1 MYFDLYIFK
10 YEAFFFNFIKL
21 NYFLKYFFLR
31 KCSIKL
37 KLKIWDDC
45 KFTVDNQ
52 LVFFEEQS
60 IWLKNLE
67 IFDESNISFFKQI
80 PLDKVFLIWDVYK
93 SKINNNIDNNFKYLY
108 YKYKYLKDV
117 FDYLIYRLNYLKK
130 KKKKIKNFLFLQEYN
145 IEFLKNKN
153 VIKNFTKIIPFFHNR
168 VVFLKLIS
176 TRRKYFNFLKKKK
189 NLRINQSINILNQE
203 QQHIIYI
210 LYFITYLKYFKN
222 IGNLNNIKLKFKN
235 IHKLK
240 KKTVLNFKLL
250 FFLYYKLI
258 VNFNYIGIDKSWK
271 NFLFSFFFF
280 FF

>member
-168 VVFLKLIS
+168 FFFLKLIS

-189 NLRINQSINILNQE
+189 I
-203 QQHIIYI
+203 
-210 LYFITYLKYFKN
+210 
-222 IGNLNNIKLKFKN
+222 
-235 IHKLK
+235 
-240 KKTVLNFKLL
+240 
-250 FFLYYKLI
+250 
-258 VNFNYIGIDKSWK
+258 
-271 NFLFSFFFF
+271 
-280 FF
+280 